1 MTGKCT
7 LCGGRIVNGRCEFCG
22 LSCAVSR
29 REQLKKINIE
39 KKGENIPD
47 LKADIKNSLAKIE
60 AAGKTSGNR
69 AKKKKT
75 DTHNVAKKIIAVVSA
90 GIVILAVV
98 PPLFE
103 VGKTMLDS
111 LKNSGVFTMTDETAV
126 DDYDPYEFVTR
137 EIPAE
142 GSEYSGIFD
151 SGVYRIGVHIP
162 EGEYLVELVD
172 GDGSMF
178 VQDAENGIYDMTF
191 FGENAE
197 YDELTEKAGILLYN
211 GAQIT
216 IDTNAV
222 LRFIT
227 SNAQTFAAQ
236 TAENPITETVAIKEG
251 SYVVGEGD
259 IPEGIFDICIDG
271 INEYDYSNVH
281 LLYPN
286 GESYYFWL
294 DYVPGESS
302 WSEYDKGRIQNV
314 VLTKGTA
321 VEITDT
327 GVRLEPAQGYYDV
340 DFENYPQ

>member
-7 LCGGRIVNGRCEFCG
+7 LCGGRIVNGRCESCG
-22 LSCAVSR
+22 LSCVVSR
-29 REQLKKINIE
+29 REQLKKINTE
-39 KKGENIPD
+39 KGEENISG
-47 LKADIKNSLAKIE
+47 LKADIKSSLTKVE
-60 AAGKTSGNR
+60 AAGKRSVTR
-69 AKKKKT
+69 AKKKRT
-75 DTHNVAKKIIAVVSA
+75 DNDTAAKKIIAAVSA
-90 GIVILAVV
+90 GIAILVVV

-103 VGKTMLDS
+103 VGKNMMDS
-111 LKNSGVFTMTDETAV
+111 VKNSGAFMMTEETGN
-126 DDYDPYEFVTR
+126 DGYDPYEFVTR
-137 EIPAE
+137 AIPAE

-178 VQDAENGIYDMTF
+178 VQDAENGIYEMTF
-191 FGENAE
+191 FGESAE
-197 YDELTEKAGILLYN
+197 YDEVTEKAGILLYN

-236 TAENPITETVAIKEG
+236 TAENPITEAVAINEG
-251 SYVVGEGD
+251 SYIVGEGD

-281 LLYPN
+281 LRYPN
-286 GESYYFWL
+286 GENYYFWL
-294 DYVPGESS
+294 DYIPEETE
-302 WSEYDKGRIQNV
+302 WNEYDKGRIQNV
-314 VLTKGTA
+314 ILTEGTA
-321 VEITDT
+321 VEVMDT
-327 GVRLEPAQGYYDV
+327 GVRLEPSQGYYEV
-340 DFENYPQ
+340 DFENYPL